1 MLNSIN
7 AVSNNNKQSFG
18 MSLTTNAAKK
28 AIEVAGSDLSL
39 LRRAEEIAE
48 NAASNKNI
56 HVDYDQKSGAFRLG
70 EITDNKK
77 FVNLITPRHYATT
90 MYLNALDQAVKDAVT
105 IESENIAG
113 TTKRILDLSV

>member
-77 FVNLITPRHYATT
+77 FVNLVTPRHYATT